1 MRRCEQAL
9 HFEISHQLGTD
20 PVRYDLTGWVSKAKF
35 NLSAQN
41 AIQVLQRSTV

>member
-9 HFEISHQLGTD
+9 HLEISHQLGTD

-41 AIQVLQRSTV
+41 AIQVLQQSRM